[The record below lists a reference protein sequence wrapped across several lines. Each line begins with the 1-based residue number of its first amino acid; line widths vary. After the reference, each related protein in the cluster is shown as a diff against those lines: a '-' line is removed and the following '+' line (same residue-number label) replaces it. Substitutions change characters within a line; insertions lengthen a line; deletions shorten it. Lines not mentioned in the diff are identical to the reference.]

1 MYLIDFVWAIMIK
14 IDIYVIVIYL
24 YRIVFISFI
33 VFFSI
38 FQSANILQPTNN
50 ILMPQSTAQVENT
63 MQSKPTTLAN
73 VGQTWSNASL
83 NIDLD
88 NLMATK
94 SKSAGASLSMN
105 QLKLQSP
112 VKQQQSPVPPMMSP
126 QPPLHINNNA
136 VNNNFN
142 SLNNNFG
149 ANNMFSPSQQPN
161 ILSGNVQQAT
171 NQQPFFGNLMAT
183 VNPNANNL
191 NNQFNAFQ

>member
-1 MYLIDFVWAIMIK
+1 MYFCIFVG
-14 IDIYVIVIYL
+14 
-24 YRIVFISFI
+24 
-33 VFFSI
+33 
-38 FQSANILQPTNN
+38 NILLPTNN
-50 ILMPQSTAQVENT
+50 LLTPQSTAQLDEIA
-63 MQSKPTTLAN
+63 QLKATTLAD
-73 VGQTWSNASL
+73 VGQTWSNTAM

-88 NLMATK
+88 NLMSTK
-94 SKSAGASLSMN
+94 SKSSNQSMSMN

-126 QPPLHINNNA
+126 PPVHINNNA

-142 SLNNNFG
+142 NSLNNNFG
-149 ANNMFSPSQQPN
+149 AMFSPTQTQPQPN
-161 ILSGNVQQAT
+161 IQSGNVQPAT